1 LQALVSHA
9 DSAAAARR
17 AEFANIARGCTRLPI
32 ASAIAEEVRRRELQP
47 SGAGGRAAAGES
59 RLRRIAFRRDG

>member
-32 ASAIAEEVRRRELQP
+32 ASAIASRTE
-47 SGAGGRAAAGES
+47 GRIGVVAA
-59 RLRRIAFRRDG
+59 